1 MLTRSLPN
9 PLALAASLALPLACT
24 LVGSSL
30 LLSSGC
36 TVESSSDAP
45 AATATTEDGEAAA
58 TAGGEL
64 VKVDI
69 QGSSTVYPVSAA
81 VAAAVAA
88 DNPNH
93 VVAVSRSGSGPGIKA
108 VIAGEADIANAS
120 RQIKD
125 SELETAQTDGIGI
138 TELTVALDG
147 IAVAVHP
154 DNDWV
159 ESMTV
164 AQLKKIWEPDS
175 PVTKWSDVD
184 SSWPDEEIELYGPDT
199 ESGTFEYFTDVINGK
214 KKAQRTNY
222 QASSNDNQ
230 LVNGIADNKYA
241 LGYFGFSYLENNR
254 DKMKGLKIVPPDG
267 GEAVA
272 PSSETIK
279 SGEYAPLTRPL
290 FIYINNGRYADNV
303 AAQAFVEKMVSEAG
317 QELITKAG
325 MVPLGSEDLEASRQT
340 VEGLPKN

>member
-1 MLTRSLPN
+1 MNPRLLLLA
-9 PLALAASLALPLACT
+9 PLAVLTIA
-24 LVGSSL
+24 
-30 LLSSGC
+30 GC

-45 AATATTEDGEAAA
+45 ATTGGGAAVA
-58 TAGGEL
+58 DAPEGGI

-81 VAAAVAA
+81 VAGAVKD
-88 DNPNH
+88 DNANY
-93 VVAVSRSGSGPGIKA
+93 VVAVSRTGSGPGIKA

-125 SELETAQTDGIGI
+125 GEIETARSDNIEI

-159 ESMTV
+159 EAMTV
-164 AQLKKIWEPDS
+164 EQLKKIWEPNS
-175 PVTKWSDVD
+175 KVTRWSDVE

-199 ESGTFEYFTDVINGK
+199 ESGTFEYFTEVINGK

-254 DKMKGLKIVPPDG
+254 DKMKGLKIVPPG
-267 GEAVA
+267 GGDAIEPTA
-272 PSSETIK
+272 ETIK

-290 FIYINNGRYADNV
+290 FIYVNNERYSTNP
-303 AAQAFVEKMVSEAG
+303 AAQAFVAKMVSDDG
-317 QELITKAG
+317 QTLITDAG
-325 MVPLGSEDLEASRQT
+325 MVPLGDEDLAKTRET
-340 VEGLPKN
+340 VESMPKE